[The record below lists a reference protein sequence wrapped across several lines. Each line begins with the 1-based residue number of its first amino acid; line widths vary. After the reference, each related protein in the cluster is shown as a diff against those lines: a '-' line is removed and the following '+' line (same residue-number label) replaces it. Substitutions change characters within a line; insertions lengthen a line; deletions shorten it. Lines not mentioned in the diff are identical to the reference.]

1 MIDGRRVL
9 AVVPARGGSK
19 GIPLKN
25 LQPVNGVPLV
35 ALVGRVLQTVPEIDR
50 AVVSTDHTEIAQVA
64 EEAGIVAPFVRPE
77 DLSGDRIGDL
87 DVLSHA
93 LQTMERMDGVTYDV
107 VVMLQPTSPLREPR
121 NVSDCIHMLVG
132 GGWDAVWT
140 VSETD
145 TKGHPFKQLTVAP
158 DGTLNYWDQR
168 GAQIIAR
175 QQLTPV
181 YHRNGIAYAIT
192 RDCLLNQKTIKGA
205 RTGALVIEGAH
216 VSIDTERDLALVDWI
231 LKQKSAGT

>member
-1 MIDGRRVL
+1 MIDKRRVL

-19 GIPLKN
+19 GLLLKN
-25 LQPVNGVPLV
+25 LRLVGGIPLIT
-35 ALVGRVLQTVPEIDR
+35 LVGRVINALPEIDR
-50 AVVSTDHTEIAQVA
+50 AVVSTDHTEIARVA
-64 EEAGIVAPFVRPE
+64 EEAGIKAPFMRPE
-77 DLSGDRIGDL
+77 DISGDRIGDL

-93 LQTMERMDGVTYDV
+93 LQTMERLDGVSYDL
-107 VVMLQPTSPLREPR
+107 VVMLQPTSPLRKPEQVR
-121 NVSDCIHMLVG
+121 DCIHMLVG

-145 TKGHPFKQLTVAP
+145 SKGHPFKQLTVGT
-158 DGTLNYWDQR
+158 DGALDYWDQR

-192 RDCLLNQKTIKGA
+192 RECLLKQKTLKGA
-205 RTGALVIEGAH
+205 RTGALVIEGEH
-216 VSIDTERDLALVDWI
+216 ISIDTEWDLALVNWI
-231 LKQKSAGT
+231 LKQKASGA

>member
-1 MIDGRRVL
+1 MIEGRRIL

-25 LQPVNGVPLV
+25 LRPVGGIPLV
-35 ALVGRVLQTVPEIDR
+35 ALVGRVIHAIPEIDR
-50 AVVSTDHTEIAQVA
+50 AVVSTDHAEIARVA
-64 EEAGIVAPFVRPE
+64 EQAGIAAPFIRPE
-77 DLSGDRIGDL
+77 DISGDRIGDL
-87 DVLSHA
+87 EVLVQA
-93 LQTMERMDGVTYDV
+93 LQAMEHLDGVAYDL
-107 VVMLQPTSPLREPR
+107 VVMLQPTSPLREASHVR
-121 NVSDCIHMLVG
+121 DCIHMLVD

-145 TKGHPFKQLTVAP
+145 SKGHPFKQLSITP
-158 DGTLNYWDQR
+158 DGALDYWDQR

-192 RDCLLNQKTIKGA
+192 RDCLLNQKTIKGT
-205 RTGALVIEGAH
+205 RTGALMIKGEH

-231 LKQKSAGT
+231 LNQKSADT